1 MKAIPAIL
9 ATVLLAAPIALPRD
23 YSIHAVPMTAVTID
37 DGFWAPKLEVNR
49 TVTIPHIF
57 KENDDTGRVANFE
70 KAAGRKTGAYEGRRF
85 NDTDIYKIIEAAS
98 YSLAL
103 VPDPRLGTKLD
114 ELIQLIAESQEKDGY
129 LFPARTID
137 PQHPAPGVGPER
149 WIYENGSHEL
159 YNSGHL
165 YEAAVAHFEATG
177 KRTLLDVAIK
187 NADLVCRTFGP
198 NGRHAVSGHEEIEL
212 ALVKLYR
219 ATGNAAYLKTAEWL
233 VAERGKPHPDMPP
246 YPDKAFEMYND
257 RAYKQ
262 DQAPV
267 VEQDRAVGHAVRAMY
282 LYAAVADVAALTD
295 NDAFA
300 RAADRLWQDVVSK
313 RLYLTGGVG
322 ARGTTESF
330 GDDYELPNLRA
341 YTETCA
347 SVGNDLWNQ
356 RMFLLHG
363 DGKYIDLFERV
374 LYNGVLAGVSLAGNT
389 FFYQNPLESN
399 GRAKRTEYFE
409 VACCPANLARMLEQ
423 LPGLVYA
430 IGTESR
436 VGADPRVRPSPTD
449 TIYANLYVGNHAE
462 VKLGNRTVKIV
473 QDTRYP
479 WDGDVSLRL
488 EPEGSGAFTVAL
500 RIPEWARG
508 RPVPSDLYRFAD
520 NVSEQPT
527 VSVRSRNAEPQRVPL
542 DIRDGYVRL
551 RRNWKSGDTI
561 HLTLP
566 MPARR
571 IVAHA
576 GVKED
581 EGRMAIQRG
590 PLVYA
595 VEGIDNGG
603 HALDLVIPRDAALRS
618 RFRPDLLNGVEVI
631 SGEGSRPFVA
641 IPYYAWNNRGQGE
654 MAVWI
659 LERTLRHE

>member
-1 MKAIPAIL
+1 MKLLPVFVLALLTVAPAG
-9 ATVLLAAPIALPRD
+9 PPRD
-23 YSIHAVPMTAVTID
+23 YAIRAVPLTAVTID

-49 TVTIPHIF
+49 TVTIPHILQQ
-57 KENDDTGRVANFE
+57 NDDTGRVANFE
-70 KAAGRKTGAYEGRRF
+70 KAAGKKSGPYEGRRF
-85 NDTDIYKIIEAAS
+85 NDTDVFKIIEAAS

-103 VPDPRLGTKLD
+103 VADPRLSTRLD
-114 ELIQLIAESQEKDGY
+114 QLIQLIAESQQPDGY

-137 PQHPAPGVGPER
+137 PQHPAAGVGPER

-159 YNSGHL
+159 YNAGHL
-165 YEAAVAHFEATG
+165 YEAAVAHFQATG
-177 KRTLLDVAIK
+177 KRSLLDVAIK

-198 NGRHAVSGHEEIEL
+198 NGRHAVPGHEEIEL

-219 ATGNAAYLKTAEWL
+219 ATGTATYLQTAEWF

-246 YPDKAFEMYND
+246 YPEKAFEMYND

-267 VEQDRAVGHAVRAMY
+267 VAQDRAVGHAVRAMY
-282 LYAAVADVAALTD
+282 LYEAVTDVAALTG

-330 GDDYELPNLRA
+330 GEDYELPNLRA

-347 SVGNDLWNQ
+347 SVGNDLWNHK
-356 RMFLLHG
+356 MFLLHG
-363 DGKYIDLFERV
+363 DGKYIDLFERI

-423 LPGLVYA
+423 LPGLVFA
-430 IGTESR
+430 QT
-436 VGADPRVRPSPTD
+436 PD
-449 TIYANLYVGNHAE
+449 TIYANLYVGNHAD
-462 VKLGNRTVKIV
+462 VKLGTRTVKIV
-473 QDTRYP
+473 EDTRYP

-500 RIPEWARG
+500 RIPGWARDQ
-508 RPVPSDLYRFAD
+508 PVASDLYRFVD
-520 NVSEQPT
+520 NGGEKPVIT
-527 VSVRSRNAEPQRVPL
+527 VRGRNAEPERVAL
-542 DIRDGYVRL
+542 DVRDGYVRI
-551 RRNWKSGDTI
+551 RRNWKRGDTI

-576 GVKED
+576 GVKDD

-595 VEGIDNGG
+595 VEAIDNGG
-603 HALDLVIPRDAALRS
+603 QALDLVVPRDAALRS
-618 RFRPDLLNGVEVI
+618 RFRPDLLNGVEVVT
-631 SGEGSRPFVA
+631 GEGSRPFVA

-659 LERTLRHE
+659 KEKP

>member
-1 MKAIPAIL
+1 MRSIPAAIL
-9 ATVLLAAPIALPRD
+9 VTLLFAAPAAPPRD

-49 TVTIPHIF
+49 TVTIPHIL
-57 KENDDTGRVANFE
+57 KENDETGRVANFE
-70 KAAGRKTGAYEGRRF
+70 KAAGKKKGAYEGRRF

-103 VPDPRLGTKLD
+103 VPDPRLSTKLD

-159 YNSGHL
+159 YNAGHL

-177 KRTLLDVAIK
+177 KRSLLDIAIK

-198 NGRHAVSGHEEIEL
+198 TGRRAVSGHEEIEV

-219 ATGNAAYLKTAEWL
+219 ATGNATYLKTAEWL

-246 YPDKAFEMYND
+246 YPEKAFEMYND

-300 RAADRLWQDVVSK
+300 KAADRLWQDVVSK

-430 IGTESR
+430 
-436 VGADPRVRPSPTD
+436 VGPDT
-449 TIYANLYVGNHAE
+449 TIYANLYVGNHAD
-462 VKLGNRTVKIV
+462 VKIGNRRVKIV
-473 QDTRYP
+473 EDTRYP
-479 WDGDVSLRL
+479 WDGDVSIRL

-500 RIPEWARG
+500 RIPEWSRD

-520 NVSEQPT
+520 SAGEQPSI
-527 VSVRSRNAEPQRVPL
+527 SVRSRNAEPQRVPL
-542 DIRDGYVRL
+542 DIRDGYVRI
-551 RRNWKSGDTI
+551 RRNWKSGDTV

-576 GVKED
+576 GVKDD

-595 VEGIDNGG
+595 VEGIDNDG

-618 RFRPDLLNGVEVI
+618 RFRADLLNGVEAI

-659 LERTLRHE
+659 KEKP

>member
-1 MKAIPAIL
+1 MKP
-9 ATVLLAAPIALPRD
+9 LAAAVLVTLLSVTPIALPRD
-23 YSIHAVPMTAVTID
+23 YAIRAVPMTAVSID

-49 TVTIPHIF
+49 TVTIPHIL

-70 KAAGRKTGAYEGRRF
+70 KAARKKSGPYEGRRF
-85 NDTDIYKIIEAAS
+85 NDTDVYKIIEAAS

-103 VPDPRLGTKLD
+103 LPDPRLGTKLD

-159 YNSGHL
+159 YNAGHL

-198 NGRHAVSGHEEIEL
+198 SGRHAVSGHEEIEL
-212 ALVKLYR
+212 ALVRLYR
-219 ATGNAAYLKTAEWL
+219 ATGNATYLKTADWL
-233 VAERGKPHPDMPP
+233 VAERGKPHADMPP

-282 LYAAVADVAALTD
+282 LYTAVTDIAALTG

-300 RAADRLWQDVVSK
+300 KAADRLWQDVVSK

-322 ARGTTESF
+322 SRGTVEAF

-363 DGKYIDLFERV
+363 DGKYIDVFERV

-430 IGTESR
+430 
-436 VGADPRVRPSPTD
+436 VGADPRARPAAND
-449 TIYANLYVGNHAE
+449 TIYANLYVGNHAD
-462 VKLGNRTVKIV
+462 VTLGNRSVKIV

-488 EPEGSGAFTVAL
+488 EPEGSGAFTIAL
-500 RIPEWARG
+500 RVPGWSG
-508 RPVPSDLYRFAD
+508 DRPVPSDLYRFAD
-520 NVSEQPT
+520 NAGEQPS
-527 VSVRSRNAEPQRVPL
+527 VSVRSRNAESQRVPL
-542 DIRDGYVRL
+542 DVRDGYVRI
-551 RRNWKSGDTI
+551 RRNWKRGDTI

-571 IVAHA
+571 IVARA
-576 GVKED
+576 GVKDD

-595 VEGIDNGG
+595 VEAIDNGG
-603 HALDLVIPRDAALRS
+603 HALDLAIPRNAALRS
-618 RFRPDLLNGVEVI
+618 RFRADLLNGVEVI

-659 LERTLRHE
+659 KEKP

>member
-1 MKAIPAIL
+1 MRAIAAAML
-9 ATVLLAAPIALPRD
+9 ATVLLAAPIGLPRD
-23 YSIHAVPMTAVTID
+23 YSIHAVPLTAVTID

-49 TVTIPHIF
+49 TVTIPHIL

-70 KAAGRKTGAYEGRRF
+70 KAAGRKTGAYKGRRF

-103 VPDPRLGTKLD
+103 VPDPRLNTKLD

-198 NGRHAVSGHEEIEL
+198 SGRRAVSGHEEIEL

-219 ATGNAAYLKTAEWL
+219 ATGNATYLKTAEWL

-300 RAADRLWQDVVSK
+300 KAADRLWQDVVSK

-423 LPGLVYA
+423 VPGLVYA
-430 IGTESR
+430 VGTDSR
-436 VGADPRVRPSPTD
+436 ARSGAVD
-449 TIYANLYVGNHAE
+449 TIYANLYVGNHAD
-462 VKLGNRTVKIV
+462 VTLGDRRVKIV
-473 QDTRYP
+473 EDTRYP
-479 WDGDVSLRL
+479 WDGDISLRL

-500 RIPEWARG
+500 RIPEWSRG

-542 DIRDGYVRL
+542 DVRDGYVRL

-576 GVKED
+576 AVKED

-595 VEGIDNGG
+595 VEAIDNGG

-618 RFRPDLLNGVEVI
+618 RFRADLLNGVEVI

-654 MAVWI
+654 MTVWI
-659 LERTLRHE
+659 PERTRHNE

>member
-1 MKAIPAIL
+1 MVTVKRLAIVCIVTLLSIA
-9 ATVLLAAPIALPRD
+9 LLAVAPAHD
-23 YSIHAVPMTAVTID
+23 YPIRAVPASAVTID
-37 DGFWAPKLEVNR
+37 DGFWAPKIETNR
-49 TVTIPHIF
+49 TVTIPYIL
-57 KENDDTGRVANFE
+57 KQNEDTGRVANFE
-70 KAAGRKTGAYEGRRF
+70 KAAGKKSGAYEGRRF

-103 VPDPRLGTKLD
+103 VPDPRLSTTLD

-159 YNSGHL
+159 YNAGHL

-177 KRTLLDVAIK
+177 KRSLLDVAIK

-212 ALVKLYR
+212 ALVRLYR
-219 ATGNAAYLKTAEWL
+219 ATGNASYLKTAEWL

-246 YPDKAFEMYND
+246 YPEKAFEMYND

-282 LYAAVADVAALTD
+282 LFEAVTDVAALSH
-295 NDAFA
+295 NDGFA
-300 RAADRLWQDVVSK
+300 KAADRLWQDIVSK
-313 RLYLTGGVG
+313 RVYVTGGVG

-363 DGKYIDLFERV
+363 DGKYVDLLERI
-374 LYNGVLAGVSLAGNT
+374 LYNGVLSGVSLAGNT

-399 GRAKRTEYFE
+399 GRAKRAEYFE
-409 VACCPANLARMLEQ
+409 VACCPANLARLIEQ
-423 LPGLVYA
+423 VPGLMYA
-430 IGTESR
+430 QT
-436 VGADPRVRPSPTD
+436 AD
-449 TIYANLYVGNHAE
+449 TIYANLYAGSHAS
-462 VKLGNRTVKIV
+462 VALGSRTVTLT

-479 WDGDVSLRL
+479 WDGDISLTL
-488 EPEGSGAFTVAL
+488 DPGGSGPFTVAL
-500 RIPEWARG
+500 RIPGWAREQ
-508 RPVPSDLYRFAD
+508 PIASDLYRFTDA
-520 NVSEQPT
+520 NGGPPSI
-527 VSVRSRNAEPQRVPL
+527 SVRSGKASPQTVPL
-542 DIRDGYVRL
+542 DVRDGYVRIK
-551 RRNWKSGDTI
+551 RNWKRGDAI
-561 HLTLP
+561 HLALP
-566 MPARR
+566 MSPRR
-571 IVAHA
+571 LVAHS
-576 GVKED
+576 GVKD
-581 EGRMAIQRG
+581 DDGKIALQRG

-595 VEGIDNGG
+595 VEAVDNGG
-603 HALDLVIPRDAALRS
+603 TALDLVLPRAAALRS
-618 RFRPDLLNGVEVI
+618 RFRADLLDGVEVI
-631 SGEGSRPFVA
+631 AGDGNRPFVA

-659 LERTLRHE
+659 KEKP

>member
-1 MKAIPAIL
+1 MKRL
-9 ATVLLAAPIALPRD
+9 AVGSIAALLSVTTTALPRD
-23 YSIHAVPMTAVTID
+23 YAIRAVPMTAVSID
-37 DGFWAPKLEVNR
+37 DGFWAPKLEINR
-49 TVTIPHIF
+49 TVTIPHIL

-70 KAAGRKTGAYEGRRF
+70 KAAGKKSGPYEGRRF
-85 NDTDIYKIIEAAS
+85 NDTDVYKIIEAAS

-103 VPDPRLGTKLD
+103 VPDPRLSTKLD

-159 YNSGHL
+159 YNAGHL
-165 YEAAVAHFEATG
+165 YEAAVAHFDATG
-177 KRTLLDVAIK
+177 KRSLLDVAIK

-219 ATGNAAYLKTAEWL
+219 ATGNATYLQSADWFIS
-233 VAERGKPHPDMPP
+233 ERGKPHPDMPA

-257 RAYKQ
+257 RTYKQ

-282 LYAAVADVAALTD
+282 LYAAVTDVAALTS

-300 RAADRLWQDVVSK
+300 KAADRLWQDVVSK

-322 ARGTTESF
+322 SRGTVEAF

-363 DGKYIDLFERV
+363 DGKYIDMFERV

-409 VACCPANLARMLEQ
+409 VACCPANLARLLEQ

-430 IGTESR
+430 QTN
-436 VGADPRVRPSPTD
+436 D
-449 TIYANLYVGNHAE
+449 TVYANLYVGNHAD

-488 EPEGSGAFTVAL
+488 EPEGAGAFTVAL
-500 RIPEWARG
+500 RIPGWARDQ
-508 RPVPSDLYRFAD
+508 PVPSDLYRFAD
-520 NVSEQPT
+520 NAGEQPSI
-527 VSVRSRNAEPQRVPL
+527 SVRSRNASAERVAL
-542 DIRDGYVRL
+542 DVRDGYVRIK
-551 RRNWKSGDTI
+551 RNWKRGDTI

-576 GVKED
+576 GVKDD
-581 EGRMAIQRG
+581 EGRVALQRG

-595 VEGIDNGG
+595 LEAIDNGD
-603 HALDLVIPRDAALRS
+603 HALDLVIPRAAPLRS
-618 RFRPDLLNGVEVI
+618 RFRADLLNGVEVI
-631 SGEGSRPFVA
+631 NGEGEGSRPFVA
-641 IPYYAWNNRGQGE
+641 IPYYAWGNRGQGE

-659 LERTLRHE
+659 KEKP

>member
-1 MKAIPAIL
+1 MKAIPAATL

-23 YSIHAVPMTAVTID
+23 YPIHAVPMTAVTID
-37 DGFWAPKLEVNR
+37 DGFWAPKLEMNR
-49 TVTIPHIF
+49 TVTIPHIL

-149 WIYENGSHEL
+149 WMYENGSHEL

-177 KRTLLDVAIK
+177 KRTLLDVAIR

-198 NGRHAVSGHEEIEL
+198 NGRRAVSGHEEIEL

-219 ATGNAAYLKTAEWL
+219 ATGNATYLKTAEWL

-262 DQAPV
+262 DQVPV

-282 LYAAVADVAALTD
+282 LYAAVADVAALAD

-300 RAADRLWQDVVSK
+300 KASDRLWQDVVSK

-430 IGTESR
+430 VGTDPR
-436 VGADPRVRPSPTD
+436 VGADVRPSD

-473 QDTRYP
+473 EDTRYP

-500 RIPEWARG
+500 RIPEWSRG

-520 NVSEQPT
+520 TVSEQPA

-576 GVKED
+576 AVKDD

-603 HALDLVIPRDAALRS
+603 RALDLVIPRDAALRS

-659 LERTLRHE
+659 PERTPHND

>member
-1 MKAIPAIL
+1 MKAIPAALL
-9 ATVLLAAPIALPRD
+9 ATLLFAAPIALPRD
-23 YSIHAVPMTAVTID
+23 YSIHAVPMTAVSID

-49 TVTIPHIF
+49 TITIPHIL

-103 VPDPRLGTKLD
+103 VPDPRLSTKLD
-114 ELIQLIAESQEKDGY
+114 ELIQLIVESQEKDGY

-198 NGRHAVSGHEEIEL
+198 NGRRAVSGHEEIEL

-219 ATGNAAYLKTAEWL
+219 ATGNATYLKTSEWL

-282 LYAAVADVAALTD
+282 LYAAVTDVAALTD

-300 RAADRLWQDVVSK
+300 KASDRLWQDVVSK

-363 DGKYIDLFERV
+363 DGKYIDVFERV

-409 VACCPANLARMLEQ
+409 VACCPANLARMMEQ
-423 LPGLVYA
+423 LAGLVYA
-430 IGTESR
+430 VGTDSR
-436 VGADPRVRPSPTD
+436 VRSGPAD
-449 TIYANLYVGNHAE
+449 TIYANLYVGNHADVALGDRR
-462 VKLGNRTVKIV
+462 VKLVE
-473 QDTRYP
+473 DTRYP

-500 RIPEWARG
+500 RIPEWSRD

-520 NVSEQPT
+520 SASEQPS

-542 DIRDGYVRL
+542 DIRDGYVRF

-571 IVAHA
+571 IVAHV
-576 GVKED
+576 GVKDD

-603 HALDLVIPRDAALRS
+603 HALDLVVPRDAALRS
-618 RFRPDLLNGVEVI
+618 RFRADLLNGVEVI
-631 SGEGSRPFVA
+631 SGEGQGGRPFVA

-659 LERTLRHE
+659 KEKP

>member
-1 MKAIPAIL
+1 MRMFIVA
-9 ATVLLAAPIALPRD
+9 LAAGLVAAAPAAPPHDYPIR
-23 YSIHAVPMTAVTID
+23 AVPMTAVTID

-49 TVTIPHIF
+49 TVTIPHIL

-70 KAAGRKTGAYEGRRF
+70 KAAGRKSGPYEGRRF

-98 YSLAL
+98 YSLAI
-103 VPDPRLGTKLD
+103 VPDPRLSTRLD
-114 ELIQLIAESQEKDGY
+114 ELIQLIAASQEKDGY

-159 YNSGHL
+159 YNAGHL

-177 KRTLLDVAIK
+177 KRSLLDVAIR

-219 ATGNAAYLKTAEWL
+219 ATGNATYLKTADWL

-257 RAYKQ
+257 RPYKQ

-282 LYAAVADVAALTD
+282 LYTAVTDIAALTN

-300 RAADRLWQDVVSK
+300 KAADRLWQDVVGK
-313 RLYLTGGVG
+313 RLYVTGGVG
-322 ARGTTESF
+322 SRGTVEAF

-363 DGKYIDLFERV
+363 DGKYVDMFERV

-399 GRAKRTEYFE
+399 GRANRTPYFD

-430 IGTESR
+430 QTG
-436 VGADPRVRPSPTD
+436 D
-449 TIYANLYVGNHAE
+449 TIYANLYTGNHAD
-462 VKLGNRTVKIV
+462 VTVGNRTVKIV

-479 WDGDVSLRL
+479 WDGDISLRL
-488 EPEGSGAFTVAL
+488 EPEGNGAFTVAL
-500 RIPEWARG
+500 RIPGWAREE
-508 RPVPSDLYRFAD
+508 PVPSDLYRFAD
-520 NVSEQPT
+520 NRGEQPAVT
-527 VSVRSRNAEPQRVPL
+527 VRSGNASPERIAL
-542 DIRDGYVRL
+542 DVRDGYVRV
-551 RRNWKSGDTI
+551 RRNWKRGDTI

-571 IVAHA
+571 VVAHA

-581 EGRMAIQRG
+581 EGRVALQRG

-595 VEGIDNGG
+595 LEAIDNGG

-618 RFRPDLLNGVEVI
+618 RFRADLLNGVQVI

-641 IPYYAWNNRGQGE
+641 IPYYAWNNRGAGE

-659 LERTLRHE
+659 KEKP

>member
-1 MKAIPAIL
+1 
-9 ATVLLAAPIALPRD
+9 
-23 YSIHAVPMTAVTID
+23 
-37 DGFWAPKLEVNR
+37 
-49 TVTIPHIF
+49 
-57 KENDDTGRVANFE
+57 
-70 KAAGRKTGAYEGRRF
+70 
-85 NDTDIYKIIEAAS
+85 
-98 YSLAL
+98 
-103 VPDPRLGTKLD
+103 
-114 ELIQLIAESQEKDGY
+114 

-137 PQHPAPGVGPER
+137 PQHPATGVGPER

-177 KRTLLDVAIK
+177 KRTLLDVAIR

-219 ATGNAAYLKTAEWL
+219 ATGNATYLKTAHWL
-233 VAERGKPHPDMPP
+233 VAERGRPHPDMPP

-262 DQAPV
+262 DQVPV

-282 LYAAVADVAALTD
+282 LYEAVTDVAALTG

-322 ARGTTESF
+322 SRGTVEAF

-347 SVGNDLWNQ
+347 SVGNDLWNH

-363 DGKYIDLFERV
+363 DGKYIDMFERV

-409 VACCPANLARMLEQ
+409 VACCPANLARLLEQ

-430 IGTESR
+430 QTH
-436 VGADPRVRPSPTD
+436 D
-449 TIYANLYVGNHAE
+449 TIYANLYAGNHAT
-462 VKLGNRTVKIV
+462 VTLGSRRVNIV

-488 EPEGSGAFTVAL
+488 EPDGSGPFTVAL
-500 RIPEWARG
+500 RIPGWARDQ
-508 RPVPSDLYRFAD
+508 PVPSDLYRFAD
-520 NVSEQPT
+520 TVGEQPAVT
-527 VSVRSRNAEPQRVPL
+527 VRSGNASAAPVPL
-542 DIRDGYVRL
+542 DVREGYVRI
-551 RRNWKSGDTI
+551 RRNWKRGDTI

-571 IVAHA
+571 VLAHA
-576 GVKED
+576 GVKDD
-581 EGRMAIQRG
+581 EGKVALQRG

-595 VEGIDNGG
+595 LEAIDNGG
-603 HALDLVIPRDAALRS
+603 AALDLVIPRAAALRA
-618 RFRPDLLNGVEVI
+618 RFHPGLLNGVEVI
-631 SGEGSRPFVA
+631 AGEGSRPFVA
-641 IPYYAWNNRGQGE
+641 IPYYAWSNRGQGE
-654 MAVWI
+654 MAVWVK
-659 LERTLRHE
+659 EKP

>member
-1 MKAIPAIL
+1 MKR
-9 ATVLLAAPIALPRD
+9 LAAAVVVGLVAAAPAAPPHDYPIR
-23 YSIHAVPMTAVTID
+23 AVPMTAVTID

-49 TVTIPHIF
+49 TVTIPHIL

-70 KAAGRKTGAYEGRRF
+70 KAAGKKSGPYEGRRF

-98 YSLAL
+98 YSLAI
-103 VPDPRLGTKLD
+103 VPDPRLNTRLD
-114 ELIQLIAESQEKDGY
+114 ELIQLIAASQEKDGY

-159 YNSGHL
+159 YNAGHL

-177 KRTLLDVAIK
+177 KRSLLDIAIR

-219 ATGNAAYLKTAEWL
+219 ATGNATYLKTADWL

-267 VEQDRAVGHAVRAMY
+267 VDQDRAVGHAVRAMY
-282 LYAAVADVAALTD
+282 LYEAVTDVAALTD

-300 RAADRLWQDVVSK
+300 KAADRLWQDVVSK

-330 GDDYELPNLRA
+330 GEDYELPNLRA

-347 SVGNDLWNQ
+347 SVGNDLWNHK
-356 RMFLLHG
+356 MFLLHG
-363 DGKYIDLFERV
+363 DGKYIDLFERI

-423 LPGLVYA
+423 LPGLVFA
-430 IGTESR
+430 QTTDPSTGG
-436 VGADPRVRPSPTD
+436 GAG
-449 TIYANLYVGNHAE
+449 TIYANLYVGNRAD
-462 VKLGNRTVKIV
+462 VKLGTRTVKIV
-473 QDTRYP
+473 EDTRYP

-500 RIPEWARG
+500 RIPGWARNQ
-508 RPVPSDLYRFAD
+508 PVASDLYRFAD
-520 NVSEQPT
+520 SGGEPT
-527 VSVRSRNAEPQRVPL
+527 VISVRGRNAEPERVPL
-542 DIRDGYVRL
+542 DVRDGYVRI
-551 RRNWKSGDTI
+551 RRNWKRGDTI

-576 GVKED
+576 GVKDD

-595 VEGIDNGG
+595 VEAIDNGG
-603 HALDLVIPRDAALRS
+603 HALDLVVPRDAALRS

-641 IPYYAWNNRGQGE
+641 IPYYAWNNRGLGE

-659 LERTLRHE
+659 KEKP

>member
-1 MKAIPAIL
+1 MKAIPAAML
-9 ATVLLAAPIALPRD
+9 ATLLLAAPIALPRD

-49 TVTIPHIF
+49 TVTIPHIL

-149 WIYENGSHEL
+149 WMYENGSHEL

-187 NADLVCRTFGP
+187 NADLVGGSFGP
-198 NGRHAVSGHEEIEL
+198 PGRRAVSGHEEIEL

-219 ATGNAAYLKTAEWL
+219 ATGNATYLKTAEWL

-262 DQAPV
+262 DQVPV

-282 LYAAVADVAALTD
+282 LYAAVADVAALAD

-300 RAADRLWQDVVSK
+300 KASDRLWQDVVSK

-430 IGTESR
+430 
-436 VGADPRVRPSPTD
+436 VGID
-449 TIYANLYVGNHAE
+449 TIFTNLYVGNHAE

-473 QDTRYP
+473 EDTRYP

-500 RIPEWARG
+500 RIPEWSRG

-520 NVSEQPT
+520 TVSELPA

-576 GVKED
+576 AVKED

-603 HALDLVIPRDAALRS
+603 RALDLVIPRDAALRS

-659 LERTLRHE
+659 KERP

>member
-1 MKAIPAIL
+1 VKQLVAGF
-9 ATVLLAAPIALPRD
+9 LLALLSATPIAVPRD
-23 YSIHAVPMTAVTID
+23 YPIRAVPLTAVTID
-37 DGFWAPKLEVNR
+37 DVFWAPKLEVNR
-49 TVTIPHIF
+49 TVTIPHIL

-70 KAAGRKTGAYEGRRF
+70 KAAGRKQGAYEGRRF

-103 VPDPRLGTKLD
+103 VPDPRLSTRLD

-149 WIYENGSHEL
+149 WIYETGSHEL
-159 YNSGHL
+159 YNAGHL

-212 ALVKLYR
+212 ALVRLYR
-219 ATGNAAYLKTAEWL
+219 VTGNASYLKTAEWL

-262 DQAPV
+262 DQVPV
-267 VEQDRAVGHAVRAMY
+267 VEQERAVGHAVRAMY
-282 LYAAVADVAALTD
+282 LYEAVTDVAALTG
-295 NDAFA
+295 NDALA
-300 RAADRLWQDVVSK
+300 KAADRLWQDVVS
-313 RLYLTGGVG
+313 RRVYLTGGVG
-322 ARGTTESF
+322 SRGTVEAF

-347 SVGNDLWNQ
+347 SVGNDLWNH

-363 DGKYIDLFERV
+363 DGKYIDMFERV
-374 LYNGVLAGVSLAGNT
+374 LYNGALAGVSLAGNT

-399 GRAKRTEYFE
+399 GRAKRTPYFE
-409 VACCPANLARMLEQ
+409 VACCPANLARLIEQ
-423 LPGLVYA
+423 LPSLVYA
-430 IGTESR
+430 QT
-436 VGADPRVRPSPTD
+436 DD
-449 TIYANLYVGNHAE
+449 TIYANLYVGNRAD
-462 VKLGNRTVKIV
+462 VKLGARTVHIV

-488 EPEGSGAFTVAL
+488 EPDGSGPFTVAL
-500 RIPEWARG
+500 RVPGWARAQ
-508 RPVPSDLYRFAD
+508 PVPSDLYRFAD
-520 NVSEQPT
+520 NAGDPPVVT
-527 VSVRSRNAEPQRVPL
+527 ARSGKASPVTVPL
-542 DIRDGYVRL
+542 DIRDGYVRIT
-551 RRNWKSGDTI
+551 RNWKRGDTI

-566 MPARR
+566 MPVRR
-571 IVAHA
+571 VLAHA
-576 GVKED
+576 GIKDD
-581 EGRMAIQRG
+581 EGKVALQRG

-595 VEGIDNGG
+595 LEAVDNGG
-603 HALDLVIPRDAALRS
+603 TALDLVIPRAAALRA

-631 SGEGSRPFVA
+631 TGEGSRPFVA

-654 MAVWI
+654 MAVWVK
-659 LERTLRHE
+659 EQP

>member
-1 MKAIPAIL
+1 MKAIPAALL

-23 YSIHAVPMTAVTID
+23 YSIQAVPMTAVTID

-49 TVTIPHIF
+49 TVTIPHIL

-70 KAAGRKTGAYEGRRF
+70 KAAGKKTGAYEGRRF

-114 ELIQLIAESQEKDGY
+114 ELIQLITESQEKDGY

-177 KRTLLDVAIK
+177 KRSLLDVAIK

-198 NGRHAVSGHEEIEL
+198 NGRRAVSGHEEIEL

-219 ATGNAAYLKTAEWL
+219 ATGNATYLKTAEWL

-300 RAADRLWQDVVSK
+300 KAADRLWQDVVSK

-430 IGTESR
+430 
-436 VGADPRVRPSPTD
+436 VGTD
-449 TIYANLYVGNHAE
+449 TIYTNLYVGNHAE

-473 QDTRYP
+473 EDTRYP

-488 EPEGSGAFTVAL
+488 EPGGSGAFTVAL
-500 RIPEWARG
+500 RIPEWSRG

-527 VSVRSRNAEPQRVPL
+527 ISVRSRNAEPQRVPL

-576 GVKED
+576 AVKED
-581 EGRMAIQRG
+581 EGRIAIQRG

-659 LERTLRHE
+659 PERTHHNE

>member
-1 MKAIPAIL
+1 VKRL
-9 ATVLLAAPIALPRD
+9 AVGSIAALLSVTTTALPRD
-23 YSIHAVPMTAVTID
+23 YAIRAVPMTAVTID
-37 DGFWAPKLEVNR
+37 DGFWAPKLEINR
-49 TVTIPHIF
+49 TVTIPHIL

-70 KAAGRKTGAYEGRRF
+70 KAAGKKSGPYEGRRF
-85 NDTDIYKIIEAAS
+85 NDTDVYKIIEAAS

-103 VPDPRLGTKLD
+103 VPDPRLSTKLD

-137 PQHPAPGVGPER
+137 SQHPAPGVGPER

-159 YNSGHL
+159 YNAGHL

-177 KRTLLDVAIK
+177 KRSLLDVALK
-187 NADLVCRTFGP
+187 NADLVCRTFGS
-198 NGRHAVSGHEEIEL
+198 NGRHAVPGHEEIEL

-219 ATGNAAYLKTAEWL
+219 TTGNATYLQTADWFIS
-233 VAERGKPHPDMPP
+233 ERGKPHPDMPA

-262 DQAPV
+262 DQARV

-282 LYAAVADVAALTD
+282 LYAAVTDVAALTS

-300 RAADRLWQDVVSK
+300 KAADRLWQDVVSK

-322 ARGTTESF
+322 SRGTVEAF

-363 DGKYIDLFERV
+363 DGKYIDMFERV

-409 VACCPANLARMLEQ
+409 VACCPANLARLLEQ

-430 IGTESR
+430 QTN
-436 VGADPRVRPSPTD
+436 D
-449 TIYANLYVGNHAE
+449 TIYANLYAGNQAD

-500 RIPEWARG
+500 RIPGWARDQ
-508 RPVPSDLYRFAD
+508 PVPSDLYRFAD
-520 NVSEQPT
+520 NAGEQPSI
-527 VSVRSRNAEPQRVPL
+527 SVRSRNASSERVPL
-542 DIRDGYVRL
+542 DVRDGYVRIK
-551 RRNWKSGDTI
+551 RNWKRGDTI

-566 MPARR
+566 MPAHR

-576 GVKED
+576 GVKDD
-581 EGRMAIQRG
+581 EGKVALQRG
-590 PLVYA
+590 PIVYA
-595 VEGIDNGG
+595 LEAIDNGD
-603 HALDLVIPRDAALRS
+603 HALDLVIPRAAPLRS
-618 RFRPDLLNGVEVI
+618 RFRADLLNGVEVI
-631 SGEGSRPFVA
+631 NGQGEGSRPFVA
-641 IPYYAWNNRGQGE
+641 IPYYAWGNRGQGE

-659 LERTLRHE
+659 KEKP

>member
-1 MKAIPAIL
+1 MRIFTAA
-9 ATVLLAAPIALPRD
+9 LAAGLVAAAPAAPPHDYPIR
-23 YSIHAVPMTAVTID
+23 AVPMTAVTID

-49 TVTIPHIF
+49 TVTIPHIL

-70 KAAGRKTGAYEGRRF
+70 KAAGRKGGAYEGRRF

-98 YSLAL
+98 YSLAI
-103 VPDPRLGTKLD
+103 VPDPRLSTRLD
-114 ELIQLIAESQEKDGY
+114 ELIQLIAASQEKDGY

-159 YNSGHL
+159 YNAGHL

-177 KRTLLDVAIK
+177 KRTLLDVAIR

-219 ATGNAAYLKTAEWL
+219 ATGNATYLKTAEWL

-267 VEQDRAVGHAVRAMY
+267 VDQDRAVGHAVRAMY
-282 LYAAVADVAALTD
+282 LYEAVTDVAALTD
-295 NDAFA
+295 NDALA
-300 RAADRLWQDVVSK
+300 KAADRLWQDVVSK

-330 GDDYELPNLRA
+330 GEDYELPNLRA

-347 SVGNDLWNQ
+347 SVGNDLWNHK
-356 RMFLLHG
+356 MFLLHG
-363 DGKYIDLFERV
+363 DGKYIDLFERI

-423 LPGLVYA
+423 LPGLVFA
-430 IGTESR
+430 QT
-436 VGADPRVRPSPTD
+436 PD
-449 TIYANLYVGNHAE
+449 TIYANLYVGNHAD
-462 VKLGNRTVKIV
+462 VKLGTRTVKIV
-473 QDTRYP
+473 EDTRYP

-500 RIPEWARG
+500 RIPGWARDQ
-508 RPVPSDLYRFAD
+508 PVASDLYRFVD
-520 NVSEQPT
+520 NGGEKPVIT
-527 VSVRSRNAEPQRVPL
+527 VRGRNAEPERVAL
-542 DIRDGYVRL
+542 DVRDGYVRI
-551 RRNWKSGDTI
+551 RRNWKRGDTI

-576 GVKED
+576 GVKDD

-595 VEGIDNGG
+595 VEAIDNGG
-603 HALDLVIPRDAALRS
+603 QALDLVVPRDAALRS
-618 RFRPDLLNGVEVI
+618 RFRPDLLNGVEVVT
-631 SGEGSRPFVA
+631 GEGSRPFVA

-659 LERTLRHE
+659 KEKP

>member
-1 MKAIPAIL
+1 
-9 ATVLLAAPIALPRD
+9 
-23 YSIHAVPMTAVTID
+23 
-37 DGFWAPKLEVNR
+37 
-49 TVTIPHIF
+49 
-57 KENDDTGRVANFE
+57 
-70 KAAGRKTGAYEGRRF
+70 
-85 NDTDIYKIIEAAS
+85 
-98 YSLAL
+98 
-103 VPDPRLGTKLD
+103 
-114 ELIQLIAESQEKDGY
+114 
-129 LFPARTID
+129 
-137 PQHPAPGVGPER
+137 
-149 WIYENGSHEL
+149 
-159 YNSGHL
+159 
-165 YEAAVAHFEATG
+165 
-177 KRTLLDVAIK
+177 
-187 NADLVCRTFGP
+187 
-198 NGRHAVSGHEEIEL
+198 
-212 ALVKLYR
+212 LVKLYR
-219 ATGNAAYLKTAEWL
+219 ATGDATYLRTADWF
-233 VAERGKPHPDMPP
+233 VAERGRAHPDMPP
-246 YPDKAFEMYND
+246 YPEKAFEMYND

-282 LYAAVADVAALTD
+282 LYAAVTDVAALTR

-300 RAADRLWQDVVSK
+300 KAADRLWQDVVSK

-330 GDDYELPNLRA
+330 GEDYELPNLRA

-389 FFYQNPLESN
+389 FFYQNPLEST

-423 LPGLVYA
+423 LPGLIYA
-430 IGTESR
+430 
-436 VGADPRVRPSPTD
+436 VGADPRVRPSAAGTV
-449 TIYANLYVGNHAE
+449 YANLYVGSRAD
-462 VKLGNRTVKIV
+462 VTIGSRSVKIV

-500 RIPEWARG
+500 RIPGWARDQA
-508 RPVPSDLYRFAD
+508 VPGDLYRFAD
-520 NVSEQPT
+520 HAGEPPSLT
-527 VSVRSRNAEPQRVPL
+527 VRSGNASAVPVPL
-542 DIRDGYVRL
+542 DVRDGYVRIT
-551 RRNWKSGDTI
+551 RNWKRGDTI

-576 GVKED
+576 GVKDD
-581 EGRMAIQRG
+581 EGRVALQRG

-595 VEGIDNGG
+595 VEAIDNGG
-603 HALDLVIPRDAALRS
+603 RVLDLVIPRDAALRS
-618 RFRPDLLNGVEVI
+618 RFRADLLDGVEVI
-631 SGEGSRPFVA
+631 TGEGSRPCVA
-641 IPYYAWNNRGQGE
+641 VPYYAWNNRGQGE

-659 LERTLRHE
+659 REKPEERKP